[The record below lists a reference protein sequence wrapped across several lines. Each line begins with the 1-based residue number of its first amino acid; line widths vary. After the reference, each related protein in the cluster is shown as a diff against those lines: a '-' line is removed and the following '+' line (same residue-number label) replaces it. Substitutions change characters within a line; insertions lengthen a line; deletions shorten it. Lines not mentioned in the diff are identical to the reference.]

1 MENQK
6 NPLIEAAAAYISK
19 SKNSFSSGYIAEAK
33 TPPKEDP
40 KITAKVHDETG
51 DIDAYHVG
59 ATKEGHHVY
68 AHSET
73 DRGESSSYTV
83 AHPDGKMTR
92 HVVDHGGE
100 LPKMKDLK
108 KPSEHH
114 NVDKLHPSVQRLI
127 HKDLKDNHGE
137 YDYDD

>member
-1 MENQK
+1 MSK
-6 NPLIEAAAAYISK
+6 LIEATVEFLSRETSSK
-19 SKNSFSSGYIAEAK
+19 QARSL
-33 TPPKEDP
+33 KESTEDHA
-40 KITAKVHDETG
+40 ITSKVHDETG

-59 ATKEGHHVY
+59 TTKEGHHVY

-83 AHPDGKMTR
+83 AHPGGKMTH

-114 NVDKLHPSVQRLI
+114 NVDKLHPSVQKLI
-127 HKDLKDNHGE
+127 HKDMKENHGD